1 MVFSRRTKPGR
12 AMSLMLLELLVV
24 VTLVFSIAG
33 CGSKDIPVE
42 LVKFTM
48 VTGGT
53 TGTYYP
59 IGGAIAKITTDFVA
73 GAEATTITSEGSVAN
88 ARSIGSK
95 EAELAL
101 IENTIAYYAEQGSQ
115 MFAEDPVKD
124 IRGIAALY
132 PEIVQIVTLEEYG
145 ITSLSDLKEKIIG
158 VGAPGSGTAV
168 HIIEIFK
175 ATGLDEANVD
185 IRYLD
190 FAECAEALKSG
201 AIHVGCVV
209 AGIPTS
215 AVRDIAAVKEVAIVP
230 VPDEIYS
237 QMSSKYPFYVPVLI
251 PAGTYS
257 GVDEDVVTI
266 AVQAM
271 LATRSD
277 IPEDLVYDVTKAI
290 FEHPDVL
297 IAAHE
302 RGKDITLETAL
313 DGMSIPLHHGAQR
326 YFEEIGLSVP

>member
-1 MVFSRRTKPGR
+1 MIFSRRTKPGK
-12 AMSLMLLELLVV
+12 AMSLMLLGLLVV
-24 VTLVFSIAG
+24 VTMVFPIAG
-33 CGSKDIPVE
+33 CGSEDIPAE
-42 LVKFTM
+42 TVKLTM

-53 TGTYYP
+53 AGTYYP
-59 IGGAIAKITTDFVA
+59 IGGAIAKIVTDFVA
-73 GAEATTITSEGSVAN
+73 GAEATAITSEGSVVN

-132 PEIVQIVTLEEYG
+132 PEIVQIVTLKEYG
-145 ITSLSDLKEKIIG
+145 ITSLGDLKGKKVG

-168 HIIEIFK
+168 HILEIFK
-175 ATGLDEANVD
+175 AAGLDEANVD
-185 IRYLD
+185 IQYLD

-201 AIHVGCVV
+201 TIHAGCVV

-215 AVRDIAAVKEVAIVP
+215 AVRDIASVKEVEIVT

-237 QMSSKYPFYVPVLI
+237 QLSGKYPFYVPVSI
-251 PAGTYS
+251 PAGTYT
-257 GVDEDVVTI
+257 GVDEDVGTI

-271 LATRSD
+271 LATRAD

-290 FEHPDVL
+290 FEHTDVL

-302 RGKDITLETAL
+302 RGKDITIETAL

-326 YFEEIGLSVP
+326 YFKEKGLSVP